1 LLAII
6 SALILV
12 LTYFVKDMF
21 KERAR
26 DVAASAASAENLY
39 RTESGQSTLSL
50 QLMQIGQQISVL
62 RQVNE
67 PQVVGEERDY
77 SDTIRLDSL
86 RARQMS
92 ADLKSEV
99 ASLSRLID
107 GLPSDEAKEF
117 KRRLEQLKPDI
128 EKADQQVEEALK
140 PSAKQDWTRLAQVKI
155 GVVVPLLARLPVL
168 ILGDAVLTSIQR
180 TRESAERL
188 YRFSQWASYVLYAI
202 GVALGLY
209 AALSRIKGLGAGE

>member
-1 LLAII
+1 
-6 SALILV
+6 
-12 LTYFVKDMF
+12 MF

-50 QLMQIGQQISVL
+50 QLMQIGQQITVL
-62 RQVNE
+62 RQVSE
-67 PQVVGEERDY
+67 PQVAGEERDY

-86 RARQMS
+86 RARQML
-92 ADLKSEV
+92 ADLKSDV

-155 GVVVPLLARLPVL
+155 GVVVPLLARLHVL
-168 ILGDAVLTSIQR
+168 ILGDAVLTSIQQ

-202 GVALGLY
+202 GVAL
-209 AALSRIKGLGAGE
+209 